1 MNPDPLDNASEAAE
15 MFLRIAMANVSHVTL
30 KPTGRC
36 YYCDSEVR
44 AGLLFCPGGEC
55 SQDWEEERRRK
66 EIAGK
71 K

>member
-1 MNPDPLDNASEAAE
+1 MNPDPLDNASEVTE
-15 MFLRIAMANVSHVTL
+15 LFLRAAISNRSQISL
-30 KPTGRC
+30 KPVGQC
-36 YYCDSEVR
+36 HYCTTPVR

-55 SQDWEEERRRK
+55 SQDWEEEKRRK